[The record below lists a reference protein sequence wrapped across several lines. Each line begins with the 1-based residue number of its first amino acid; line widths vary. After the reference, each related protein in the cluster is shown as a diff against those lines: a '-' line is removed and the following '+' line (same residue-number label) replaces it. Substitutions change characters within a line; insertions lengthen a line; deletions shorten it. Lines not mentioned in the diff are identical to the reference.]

1 MVIATMTLV
10 EDAGKTL
17 FIWMGGRCAQMWIME
32 LHERKFPLS
41 TTCIFENYSF
51 ASDQFSSVQLS
62 RFGGRLHIDLVGSEV
77 ERSFAIVEAGEKLRW
92 FVVVFCCCCCY
103 CCY

>member
-1 MVIATMTLV
+1 MSLTLV
-10 EDAGKTL
+10 EDTGKTL
-17 FIWMGGRCAQMWIME
+17 FSWTGGCCVQMWIKE

-51 ASDQFSSVQLS
+51 AIDQFPSVQLS

-92 FVVVFCCCCCY
+92 LVVDVVVVEAGEKLR
-103 CCY
+103 